1 MCGRNTDGDCRFD
14 DELILCHV
22 GTRFGPPQGL
32 RVGDVL
38 QIDGR
43 SWALIR
49 TQAGYDG
56 GAHEFRP
63 HSGPPRPPLPR
74 ANKRRQHANAR
85 ALMADAMASVDAALA
100 VPEFALS
107 TPDELRAA
115 WGLIESAA
123 AKCHQLKGSI
133 AGLVRLNP
141 SLRDQLG
148 LLNEAIKQID
158 YQQRDAHHFKAHYL
172 GEVYP

>member
-1 MCGRNTDGDCRFD
+1 
-14 DELILCHV
+14 
-22 GTRFGPPQGL
+22 
-32 RVGDVL
+32 
-38 QIDGR
+38 
-43 SWALIR
+43 
-49 TQAGYDG
+49 
-56 GAHEFRP
+56 
-63 HSGPPRPPLPR
+63 
-74 ANKRRQHANAR
+74 
-85 ALMADAMASVDAALA
+85 MADAMASVDAALA

-123 AKCHQLKGSI
+123 AKCQRLKGGI
-133 AGLVRLNP
+133 ASVARTNP

-148 LLNEAIKQID
+148 LLNEAIRQLA